1 MSGPV
6 LLRGTGLTCYTF
18 SATLATEGCYR
29 VALHPYFGI
38 GSLLTT
44 DARANRRSGRGG
56 GDPRSLRYAV
66 AWARRWLGAFSGL
79 KTGGNALLRNARFVA
94 RFEKSGAGSE
104 GHGGLLISGSQVR
117 ILVRPPLIPL
127 CFSRFCITSASLRSR
142 AN

>member
-94 RFEKSGAGSE
+94 RFEKKWRRIRGARWTLNQRVPGSNPCA
-104 GHGGLLISGSQVR
+104 HR
-117 ILVRPPLIPL
+117 
-127 CFSRFCITSASLRSR
+127 FSRFCIASASLRSR